1 MAEGKCFHLEVVTP
15 DRQFYI
21 GDADSLVLPAIDGYM
36 GVEAGHEPVVT
47 AVVPGELKY
56 RSEGAWTHAVVSQ
69 GLAEIMPDRVMVLTT
84 SAERPEEI
92 DLHRAEEM
100 ATEARAELNAGD
112 QLRHHGA
119 QADRAG
125 ADRRQGAGRGASA
138 PEAEYSGILQLQG
151 RAGPGHGP
159 AEGGKKIETR
169 RRRRRMPPAPY
180 RFVTEARPAPPLTV
194 GWNLEKGLVRR
205 AEEVYT
211 E

>member
-92 DLHRAEEM
+92 DK
-100 ATEARAELNAGD
+100 ARAE
-112 QLRHHGA
+112 RS
-119 QADRAG
+119 
-125 ADRRQGAGRGASA
+125 RQGAGRGASA

>member
-92 DLHRAEEM
+92 DWKRAEAAKERAEE
-100 ATEARAELNAGD
+100 R
-112 QLRHHGA
+112 LR
-119 QADRAG
+119 QKLSI
-125 ADRRQGAGRGASA
+125 Q
-138 PEAEYSGILQLQG
+138 EYYNQG

-159 AEGGKKIETR
+159 AEGGEKIDAA
-169 RRRRRMPPAPY
+169 APEADASGAVS
-180 RFVTEARPAPPLTV
+180 FVTEARPAPP
-194 GWNLEKGLVRR
+194 
-205 AEEVYT
+205 
-211 E
+211 

>member
-84 SAERPEEI
+84 SAE
-92 DLHRAEEM
+92 
-100 ATEARAELNAGD
+100 
-112 QLRHHGA
+112 
-119 QADRAG
+119 
-125 ADRRQGAGRGASA
+125 
-138 PEAEYSGILQLQG
+138 YSGILQLQG